1 MKTLD
6 IALCCVLIILAL
18 PLPFAITRT
27 AASLATIQPITEP
40 SEFDSTQPTQERP
53 SGNFLNVD
61 MHGIVWSIP
70 GPNALSA
77 DELVKLGA
85 FLSLVQFDMYL
96 YTDALAILMAEKLLP
111 ERFKKEKEAD
121 GQSLP

>member
-1 MKTLD
+1 MKTSEKFIVCIVLT
-6 IALCCVLIILAL
+6 ALCL
-18 PLPFAITRT
+18 PSCSSTVPLV
-27 AASLATIQPITEP
+27 SLQPMTEP
-40 SEFDSTQPTQERP
+40 GEFDSTQPTQERP

-96 YTDALAILMAEKLLP
+96 YTDAQATLMAEKLLP
-111 ERFKKEKEAD
+111 ERFKTEKGIKDE
-121 GQSLP
+121 